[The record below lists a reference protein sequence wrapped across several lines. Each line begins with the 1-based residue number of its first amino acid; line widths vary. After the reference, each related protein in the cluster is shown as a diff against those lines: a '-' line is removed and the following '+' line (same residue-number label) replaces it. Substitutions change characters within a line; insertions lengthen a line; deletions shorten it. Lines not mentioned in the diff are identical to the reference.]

1 MQALNLYKA
10 KLTLKGWQF
19 GETNIF
25 YNFKLSKF
33 MKNVIFYILIV
44 LLLFV
49 AIVFIENEESTN
61 ALIMLVCMWYIYITK
76 IHKKEE
82 EK

>member
-1 MQALNLYKA
+1 MRK
-10 KLTLKGWQF
+10 
-19 GETNIF
+19 
-25 YNFKLSKF
+25 
-33 MKNVIFYILIV
+33 VIFYILIL
-44 LLLFV
+44 LLLFMAV
-49 AIVFIENEESTN
+49 VFIENKESTN